1 MWPQLQSFLGAT
13 LSLVFPEIC
22 QVCGDHRARRADGY
36 VCSQCWSKPGA
47 IRFVRPPFCDYCG
60 LPYDGAFS
68 TAFVCS
74 NCHGL
79 DLHFSGARSATV
91 YDGLVK
97 DLIHRFKYQGQ
108 LWLEP
113 FLADL
118 LLRELKPWLRESEWD
133 CLVPVPLHPRRE
145 REREFNQSLR
155 LATAVSTAT
164 GLPCHSRVL
173 RRTRLTQTQTALTRE
188 ERARNMR
195 KAFALQGRFPLK
207 GKRVILIDDV
217 LTTGATTSECARV
230 LQAAGAAD
238 VCVWTVARGI

>member
-1 MWPQLQSFLGAT
+1 VWPQLQSFVGAA
-13 LSLVFPEIC
+13 LSLVFPETC
-22 QVCGDHRARRADGY
+22 QVCGHQRARREEGY
-36 VCSQCWSKPGA
+36 VCPQCWSKPGA
-47 IRFVRPPFCDYCG
+47 IQFVRPPFCDKCG

-74 NCHGL
+74 NCQGL
-79 DLHFSGARSATV
+79 ELHFSAARSATI

-97 DLIHRFKYQGQ
+97 DLIHRFKYQRQ

-113 FLADL
+113 FLVDL
-118 LLRELKPWLRESEWD
+118 LLRELRPWLRENQWD
-133 CLVPVPLHPRRE
+133 CLVPVPLHPVRE

-155 LATAVSTAT
+155 LAAAVSNAT
-164 GLPCHSRVL
+164 GLPCHGRAL
-173 RRTRLTQTQTALTRE
+173 RRTRLTHTQPALTRE
-188 ERARNMR
+188 ERAKNMR

-217 LTTGATTSECARV
+217 LTTGATTSECARA
-230 LQAAGAAD
+230 LQAVGVAD